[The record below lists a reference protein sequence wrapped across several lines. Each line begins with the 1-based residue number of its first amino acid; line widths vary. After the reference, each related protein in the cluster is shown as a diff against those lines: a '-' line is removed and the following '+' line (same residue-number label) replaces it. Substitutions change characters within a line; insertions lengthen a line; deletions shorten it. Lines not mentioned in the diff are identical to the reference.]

1 MTSTTTPNQVDN
13 DLLASFTASNGR
25 TLADITA
32 DTPTLIVFLRHFG
45 CTFCMEAAAD
55 IAKQRQAIEHAGTGI
70 VFVHMSR
77 NANAERFFQRYGM
90 PDAVH
95 ISDPQ
100 CRLYDAFDL
109 KRGTLGQ
116 LFGPKVIARGINAFL
131 TGGHTIG
138 KLQGD
143 GFQMPGVFLVQG
155 NAILNEYRHAH
166 AGDRPDYF
174 GLAGTDPS
182 VKTG

>member
-1 MTSTTTPNQVDN
+1 MTDPTTPNHLDPA
-13 DLLASFTASNGR
+13 LLASFSASNGR
-25 TLADITA
+25 TLAEITA
-32 DTPTLIVFLRHFG
+32 DASTLIVFLRHFG

-55 IAKQRQAIEHAGTGI
+55 IAKQRDAIEQLGTGI

-77 NANAERFFQRYGM
+77 NANAEAFFQRYGM
-90 PDAVH
+90 PDALH

-116 LFGPKVIARGINAFL
+116 LFGPKVFARGINAFL
-131 TGGHTIG
+131 TGGHAVG

-143 GFQMPGVFLVQG
+143 GFQMPGVFLMRG
-155 NAILNEYRHAH
+155 NAILAGFRHAH
-166 AGDRPDYF
+166 AGERPDYLR
-174 GLAGTDPS
+174 LAGGDAS
-182 VKTG
+182 AKTG